1 VVSSSSSSC
10 VQPVQAPSHQRPEP
24 PSRQP
29 RDRPRQAVDGTPFG
43 RYRLVEL
50 LAGFFTTAVSMVWDY
65 SYSCH
70 E

>member
-1 VVSSSSSSC
+1 
-10 VQPVQAPSHQRPEP
+10 
-24 PSRQP
+24 
-29 RDRPRQAVDGTPFG
+29 VDGTPFG

-65 SYSCH
+65 SHSCH